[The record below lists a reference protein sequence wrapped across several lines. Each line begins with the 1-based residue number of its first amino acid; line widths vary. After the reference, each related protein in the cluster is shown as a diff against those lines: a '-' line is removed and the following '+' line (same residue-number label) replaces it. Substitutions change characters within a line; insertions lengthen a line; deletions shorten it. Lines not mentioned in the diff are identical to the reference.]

1 MDYSITLFFTDC
13 TLLTIQTIA
22 AATGVIHTQSYVQL
36 AKKFQV
42 VQQPGPVVLRIQV
55 AMTDV

>member
-1 MDYSITLFFTDC
+1 
-13 TLLTIQTIA
+13 LTIQTIA